1 MSIKKL
7 LFTAIASLSLAQIAV
22 AQTDQPK
29 PPNIIVILGDDIGF
43 NDIEPFGQTVIQTP
57 ELNKLAAEGMR
68 FTNYHVHPTCSPTRA
83 QLMTGVDNHL
93 AGMGAMGE
101 YRSPEGKWLLHF
113 HHRQMALGR
122 QTGTA
127 A

>member
-1 MSIKKL
+1 MKGDITTMSIKKL

-57 ELNKLAAEGMR
+57 ELTTLSVAKSCSTIR
-68 FTNYHVHPTCSPTRA
+68 FIVWANGS
-83 QLMTGVDNHL
+83 
-93 AGMGAMGE
+93 
-101 YRSPEGKWLLHF
+101 
-113 HHRQMALGR
+113 
-122 QTGTA
+122 
-127 A
+127 